1 MWQAFGNGGP
11 RARRPRGSRGV
22 GRRRLGGYTRDMQK
36 YLLAALGAT
45 VAALAADIQ
54 LIDEIIAKVNGDI
67 ITRGE
72 LARSRKQF
80 ETELKAQRLS
90 PVEMQRAIE
99 AREKDLLKD
108 RIDQLLLVQK
118 AKEANVNVESE
129 LSKYFA
135 DLQRQSKI
143 PEPENFQ
150 QYVREQS
157 GMAFEDFKNEV
168 RNSMMT
174 QQVIRREVSGKIN
187 IPKEELRKYYD
198 EHKADFIRKDRVFL
212 REILVSTEGKDE
224 AGIALA
230 EKKAKDLAA
239 RARKGEKFPDLAQNG
254 SDAVTAQ
261 QGGWLGAFE
270 KAQLLE
276 AISNDVWDKPR
287 GYVSEPIKVANGFLV
302 LRVDEHQ
309 KEGQAEFEEVENEI
323 MDKVFSPKMQPA
335 IRDFLVKLRQDAF
348 LEIKAGWVDTGAAPG
363 KNTTWTDP
371 AQLKPETVTKAEV
384 ENRKRAKRLLWAIP
398 IPGTEAKPK
407 SSSSR

>member
-1 MWQAFGNGGP
+1 
-11 RARRPRGSRGV
+11 
-22 GRRRLGGYTRDMQK
+22 MQK
-36 YLLAALGAT
+36 YLLAALCAT

-67 ITRGE
+67 ITRSE

-90 PVEMQRAIE
+90 PAEMQRAME

-150 QYVREQS
+150 QYVRENS

-187 IPKEELRKYYD
+187 IPKEELRKYYE

-239 RARKGEKFPDLAQNG
+239 RARKGEKFPELAQNG

-335 IRDFLVKLRQDAF
+335 IREFLVKLRQDAF

>member
-1 MWQAFGNGGP
+1 
-11 RARRPRGSRGV
+11 
-22 GRRRLGGYTRDMQK
+22 MQK
-36 YLLAALGAT
+36 YLPALLGAALS
-45 VAALAADIQ
+45 ALAADVQ

-72 LARSRKQF
+72 IARSRKQF
-80 ETELKAQRLS
+80 ENELKQQRLS
-90 PVEMQRAIE
+90 PAEMQRAME
-99 AREKDLLKD
+99 GREKDLLKD

-187 IPKEELRKYYD
+187 IPKDELRKYYE
-198 EHKADFIRKDRVFL
+198 EHKAEFIRKDRVFL

-239 RARKGEKFPDLAQNG
+239 RARKGEKFADLAQNG
-254 SDAVTAQ
+254 SDAMTAQ

-270 KAQLLE
+270 KMQLLE

-302 LRVDEHQ
+302 LRVEEHQ

-335 IRDFLVKLRQDAF
+335 IREFLVKLRQDAF
-348 LEIKAGWVDTGAAPG
+348 LEIKPGWVDTGAAPG

-384 ENRKRAKRLLWAIP
+384 ENRKRAKKLLWAIP